1 MNQELNNNPL
11 LTECYR
17 FCIASPPLEGAGGGL
32 KSTS

>member
-17 FCIASPPLEGAGGGL
+17 FCIASPPFEACRQLL
-32 KSTS
+32 SK